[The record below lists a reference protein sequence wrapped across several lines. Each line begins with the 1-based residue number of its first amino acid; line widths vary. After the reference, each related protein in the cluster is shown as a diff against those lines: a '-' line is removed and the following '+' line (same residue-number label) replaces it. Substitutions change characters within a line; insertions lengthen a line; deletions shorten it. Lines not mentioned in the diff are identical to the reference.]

1 MFQFNVENQ
10 IEFSS
15 SFVQVESSFTYFDSI
30 LCIFMNVA
38 CNVRP
43 ISVGKL
49 LKCCENPCTRPEKR
63 GLWTLSTSAGDPI
76 LKEAKGNESALVH
89 LFIQLPA
96 VVVNGI
102 KHCQKR
108 NSKCSKN
115 SLKNQK
121 VKDNQIQNF
130 QKMFKSNDKF
140 DFFFFLMNL

>member
-1 MFQFNVENQ
+1 
-10 IEFSS
+10 
-15 SFVQVESSFTYFDSI
+15 
-30 LCIFMNVA
+30 MNIT

-96 VVVNGI
+96 AVVNGI

-108 NSKCSKN
+108 NSKYSKN
-115 SLKNQK
+115 KRNKK
-121 VKDNQIQNF
+121 VKEYQRYQFKIFEN
-130 QKMFKSNDKF
+130 MFKSNDEKF
-140 DFFFFLMNL
+140 C